1 MRKRVIRNIKNEVE
15 RNKEIQKKIY
25 HDKKGK
31 GQDTKFKRREK
42 IENEK

>member
-25 HDKKGK
+25 IMTTRERDKTQNLNVERK
-31 GQDTKFKRREK
+31 
-42 IENEK
+42 